1 MHLHRHPTA
10 GTFIGFVT
18 RLPWPSSILMLGGGG
33 GGGVYRPVAAR
44 KCIPMELS
52 HGRQVIPPEHALQD
66 YPKLSGLAKLGIN
79 YCSFAELY

>member
-33 GGGVYRPVAAR
+33 GGGGGGVQTSCSTKVYSYGVKSWASGHSPRACTAR
-44 KCIPMELS
+44 LS
-52 HGRQVIPPEHALQD
+52 
-66 YPKLSGLAKLGIN
+66 
-79 YCSFAELY
+79 